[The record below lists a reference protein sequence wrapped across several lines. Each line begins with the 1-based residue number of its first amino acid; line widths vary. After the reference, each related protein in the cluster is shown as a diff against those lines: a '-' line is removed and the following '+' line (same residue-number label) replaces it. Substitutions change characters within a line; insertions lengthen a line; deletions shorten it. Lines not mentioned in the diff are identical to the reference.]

1 MIKVIYF
8 ASIREQLDVSEEQL
22 DSMPASVEQLIEQL
36 CQRGETWR
44 QVFAGDQT
52 VLVAV
57 NQHMSPLKT
66 ALADGDEVA
75 FFPPVTGG

>member
-8 ASIREQLDVSEEQL
+8 ASIREQLNMSQEQL
-22 DSMPASVEQLIEQL
+22 DHTPASVEQLIEQL
-36 CQRGETWR
+36 CQRGEAWR
-44 QVFAGDQT
+44 RVFEGDQT

-57 NQHMSPLKT
+57 NQEMSPLKT
-66 ALADGDEVA
+66 ALVDGDEVA